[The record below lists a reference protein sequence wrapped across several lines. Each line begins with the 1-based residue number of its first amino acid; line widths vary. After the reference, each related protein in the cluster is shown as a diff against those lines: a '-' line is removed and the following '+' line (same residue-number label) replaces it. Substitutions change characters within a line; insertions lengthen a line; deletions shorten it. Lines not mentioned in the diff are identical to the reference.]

1 MNLSGC
7 QYISEYFWLN
17 YCIKNLTLNQLNMK
31 TSIRLAA
38 FIFAAI
44 MYVTANVAMAQ
55 KAAGPWTIPAKYK
68 SMKSSVKA
76 GDPSIAT
83 VGKDLYNKN
92 CKSCHGTKGLGDG
105 TKSASLKTLIPSF
118 AEKKFKAQ
126 ADGDIYFQSFIGRD
140 EMPNFEKKIL
150 DEADRW
156 AVVYYIK
163 GL

>member
-1 MNLSGC
+1 
-7 QYISEYFWLN
+7 
-17 YCIKNLTLNQLNMK
+17 
-31 TSIRLAA
+31 
-38 FIFAAI
+38 
-44 MYVTANVAMAQ
+44 
-55 KAAGPWTIPAKYK
+55 
-68 SMKSSVKA
+68 MKSTVKA

-92 CKSCHGTKGLGDG
+92 CKSCHGSKGLGDG

-126 ADGDIYFQSFIGRD
+126 ADGDIYFQSFVGRD

-156 AVVYYIK
+156 AVVAYIK
-163 GL
+163 SM

>member
-1 MNLSGC
+1 M
-7 QYISEYFWLN
+7 
-17 YCIKNLTLNQLNMK
+17 KN
-31 TSIRLAA
+31 SIRLAA
-38 FIFAAI
+38 MLCTVIIF
-44 MYVTANVAMAQ
+44 VTTNIAMAQ

-68 SMKSSVKA
+68 SMKSTVKA

-92 CKSCHGTKGLGDG
+92 CKSSHGSKGLGDG

-126 ADGDIYFQSFIGRD
+126 ADGDIYFQSFVGRD

-156 AVVYYIK
+156 AVVAYIK
-163 GL
+163 SM